1 MTVTRKCMVF
11 HRFPQTLPP
20 GGARA
25 CKAQRSGV
33 TGIEAF
39 AGRRKAFLTPVTT
52 IRDRLTPAKADG
64 RDASDRLIQPLRS
77 QAEGRA
83 LPYGKAAAQVSA
95 ALKLTRFRGHPSS
108 LSH

>member
-1 MTVTRKCMVF
+1 MAVTRKCVVF
-11 HRFPQTLPP
+11 SGFLQALSP

-39 AGRRKAFLTPVTT
+39 AVRRKAFRTPVTT
-52 IRDRLTPAKADG
+52 IRDRHTPAKADG
-64 RDASDRLIQPLRS
+64 RGASDRLIQPLRS

-83 LPYGKAAAQVSA
+83 LPHGKAVAQVSA
-95 ALKLTRFRGHPSS
+95 ASS
-108 LSH
+108 ASSSSRISAAER

>member
-83 LPYGKAAAQVSA
+83 LPYGEAAAQVSA
-95 ALKLTRFRGHPSS
+95 ASS
-108 LSH
+108 ASSSSRISAADV

>member
-1 MTVTRKCMVF
+1 MAVTRKRLVF
-11 HRFPQTLPP
+11 PSFLQPLSS

-25 CKAQRSGV
+25 CKAQRCGV

-39 AGRRKAFLTPVTT
+39 AVRREGFLTPVTT
-52 IRDRLTPAKADG
+52 LRDRHTPAKADG

-83 LPYGKAAAQVSA
+83 LPYGKAVAQVSA
-95 ALKLTRFRGHPSS
+95 ASS
-108 LSH
+108 ASSSSRISAADV